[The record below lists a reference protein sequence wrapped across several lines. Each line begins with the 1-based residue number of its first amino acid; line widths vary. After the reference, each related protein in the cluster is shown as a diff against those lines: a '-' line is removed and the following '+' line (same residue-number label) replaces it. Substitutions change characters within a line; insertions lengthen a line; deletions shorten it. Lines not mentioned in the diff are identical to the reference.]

1 MKLHKSAI
9 LVSYYEVAL
18 VCEDYR
24 INYSWKLHTSS
35 KTFKESEMHKFIR
48 LPIQRNR
55 SNMPPKCQTRSCI
68 LFNNNKYEI
77 HNLLS

>member
-35 KTFKESEMHKFIR
+35 KTFKESEMHKFNYKIAY
-48 LPIQRNR
+48 
-55 SNMPPKCQTRSCI
+55 SA
-68 LFNNNKYEI
+68 E
-77 HNLLS
+77 

>member
-24 INYSWKLHTSS
+24 IIYSWKLHNSS
-35 KTFKESEMHKFIR
+35 KTFKESEVHKFIR
-48 LPIQRNR
+48 LPI
-55 SNMPPKCQTRSCI
+55 
-68 LFNNNKYEI
+68 
-77 HNLLS
+77 

>member
-18 VCEDYR
+18 VCEDYQ

-48 LPIQRNR
+48 LPIQQNR
-55 SNMPPKCQTRSCI
+55 SNQIP
-68 LFNNNKYEI
+68 NKVI
-77 HNLLS
+77 WFV